1 MRTDLATGTRLTIE
15 ALIVLDVHGK
25 LTKETIKLYTTSY
38 VTNYSFAARDV
49 VKYLIDVNVENI
61 TEFDWISQLRYYW
74 RETESKKL

>member
-1 MRTDLATGTRLTIE
+1 M
-15 ALIVLDVHGK
+15 
-25 LTKETIKLYTTSY
+25 TTSY
-38 VTNYSFAARDV
+38 MTNYSFAARDV